1 MARPPTGA
9 KVRFAPRNDEGA
21 TILGRPP
28 LLPPFSRLPPY
39 RSVSFARIGRSDAC
53 FASSL
58 SGSDR

>member
-1 MARPPTGA
+1 MALPLPA
-9 KVRFAPRNDEGA
+9 RNDEGA

-28 LLPPFSRLPPY
+28 FRPPDRLNAY
-39 RSVSFARIGRSDAC
+39 ASFARIGRSDAC